1 MIEQIAIVTRI
12 ENGQIWLKSQ
22 QLSTCSGCG
31 QQAGCASAAL
41 AKGLP
46 QREFQI
52 DSPIVL
58 KAGEQVRLTVDDAP
72 LLLSTFL
79 LYGLPLL
86 TMLIGT
92 ISASILLPTSIVDKW
107 LPLGAMLFLLLAY
120 RCINRFHAAI
130 LRLCQVKPQLVAV
143 RQCIER

>member
-1 MIEQIAIVTRI
+1 MIEQIAIVSRI
-12 ENGQIWLKSQ
+12 ENGQVWLKSL

-52 DSPIVL
+52 DSPIEL
-58 KAGEQVRLTVDDAP
+58 KAGEQVRVTVDDAP
-72 LLLSTFL
+72 LLFSTFL

-92 ISASILLPTSIVDKW
+92 ISASTLLPTSIADKW
-107 LPLGAMLFLLLAY
+107 LPLGAMLFLLLSY
-120 RCINRFHAAI
+120 RFIYRFQTAI
-130 LRLCQVKPQLVAV
+130 LRPCQIKPQLVAV
-143 RQCIER
+143 RQIIEK